1 MTTVWAHAARQAIR
15 EARWAVVPALW
26 LATALVTAAACWPA
40 PGTELVV
47 PVVVV
52 VASAV
57 VMLIGRPVGAVLV
70 LFHTELLA
78 MVTWGEV
85 GGLVLLA
92 STLAALRV
100 LLLPIVPTN
109 PTLGED

>member
-1 MTTVWAHAARQAIR
+1 MTTVSARAARQAIR
-15 EARWAVVPALW
+15 EARWAVVPSLW
-26 LATALVTAAACWPA
+26 LATVLVTAVVCRPA

-52 VASAV
+52 VVSAV

-70 LFHTELLA
+70 LFHMGLLTLA
-78 MVTWGEV
+78 TWGEV
-85 GGLVLLA
+85 AGLVLLA
-92 STLAALRV
+92 STLAALR
-100 LLLPIVPTN
+100 LLPLPIVPTN